1 MIEYLKLAK
10 LNIKSKYQNSFFS
23 SNILKHYY
31 RNRNEFKK
39 EIKNLNSKIQINKDD
54 KTFFYLKNLYQNK
67 QAKQNNKKIYIFY
80 KKFET
85 NLSLKKQYNLNYK
98 KITNLNTSNQ
108 SYIYLGLLILKLK
121 NLNIFQKLNSLL
133 KINDILII
141 NKKKI
146 RNIDSQLMQKLI
158 NKEINLFNKINNGL

>member
-1 MIEYLKLAK
+1 MKEYLQLAK
-10 LNIKSKYQNSFFS
+10 LNIKNKYQNSFFN
-23 SNILKHYY
+23 SNILKLYF

-67 QAKQNNKKIYIFY
+67 QTKQKNKKIYIFY

-98 KITNLNTSNQ
+98 KTTNLNTSNQ

-121 NLNIFQKLNSLL
+121 NLNIFQQLNSLL

-146 RNIDSQLMQKLI
+146 RNIDTELMQKLI